1 MIDVT
6 AGRGGT
12 TFPVKVLPR
21 ASRNEIAGVQQGT
34 LRIRLT
40 APPAKG
46 AANKALLSFLADLLD
61 VPKRDLELVSGQTS
75 RQKTVFVAGLSPG
88 EVLTRLREHLPDTE

>member
-6 AGRGGT
+6 AGHGGT
-12 TFPVKVLPR
+12 KFPVKVQPR
-21 ASRNEIAGVQQGT
+21 ASRNEISGLQQGA

-46 AANKALLSFLADLLD
+46 AANKALLDFLADLLG
-61 VPKRDLELVSGQTS
+61 VPKRDLEIVSGFSS
-75 RQKTVFVAGLSPG
+75 RQKTVFVAGLSPS
-88 EVLTRLREHLPDTE
+88 EVLASLREHLPEE